1 MFGQD
6 PNLPR
11 FGGLAVA
18 VPGELRGLDAMHK
31 RWGRLEWKKLFEP
44 SIKLAIDGWNVTE
57 ELDGRFKVRS
67 SRHRG

>member
-18 VPGELRGLDAMHK
+18 VPGEPRGLEEMHR
-31 RWGRLEWKKLFEP
+31 RWGKMPWKKLFEP
-44 SIKLAIDGWNVTE
+44 SIKLCEGWIISA
-57 ELDGRFKVRS
+57 ELG
-67 SRHRG
+67 HRIQV